1 MLDKV
6 DTHGLLA
13 VLNGNVDELGVLGL
27 LGSSEDQGRVGGGIL
42 WLVLA
47 NSYRKASV
55 PTRLFIFIIKV
66 STYWQSHL
74 ERKAVS
80 MGIQQAG

>member
-1 MLDKV
+1 LGPDEKRAN
-6 DTHGLLA
+6 TYGLLA

-47 NSYRKASV
+47 NSYHKSISTNA
-55 PTRLFIFIIKV
+55 IFHFLV
-66 STYWQSHL
+66 SRYQSTY
-74 ERKAVS
+74 
-80 MGIQQAG
+80 